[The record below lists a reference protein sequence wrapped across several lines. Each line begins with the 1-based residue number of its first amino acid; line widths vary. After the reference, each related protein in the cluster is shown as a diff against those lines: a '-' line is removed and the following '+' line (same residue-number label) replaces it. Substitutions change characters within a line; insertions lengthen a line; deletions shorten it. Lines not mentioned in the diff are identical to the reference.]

1 MERSQQQEQFSL
13 AYARAVATIAGYA
26 IYRPEVDDDSI
37 DLGVAARGGG
47 GTLRSPRLEIQV
59 KSTSTGV
66 LHERELHYPLKLKN
80 YDDLR
85 LPCHVPRILLVVLV
99 PEDPREWLT
108 QTEDELT
115 LRRCGY
121 WASLAGRPESQ
132 NEASVTVR
140 LPRANVFSP
149 AALQQMMTRIGEQRP
164 L

>member
-1 MERSQQQEQFSL
+1 MERSLQQEQFSL

-26 IYRPEVDDDSI
+26 IYRPEIDDDSI

-59 KSTSTGV
+59 KCTGAGV
-66 LHERELHYPLKLKN
+66 LHESDVRYPLKLKN

-99 PEDPREWLT
+99 PDDPANWLT
-108 QTEDELT
+108 QTEDELI

-121 WASLAGRPESQ
+121 WASLAGRPESA
-132 NEASVTVR
+132 NETSVTVH

-149 AALQQMMTRIGEQRP
+149 AALKDMMTKIGEQRA